1 MVIDLNRC
9 VRCDDCVK
17 ACASV
22 HDGNPRFVRTGASHG
37 NLQFTQ
43 ACMHCT
49 DPVCMIGCPTGAISR
64 DENSGVVAVH
74 EPICVGCSTCANS
87 CPYQNIRMIEVSD
100 RDGRPFTDSGT
111 GKPIVKATK
120 CDLCQQS
127 ATGPACANACPHDA
141 LVRIDLN
148 ESKPL
153 SDWLEQRSK

>member
-17 ACASV
+17 ACAST
-22 HDGNPRFVRTGASHG
+22 HDGNPRFVRTGIQHA

-64 DENSGVVAVH
+64 DQESGVVSVH
-74 EPICVGCSTCANS
+74 EPICVGCSVCANS
-87 CPYQNIRMIEVSD
+87 CPYQNIRMAEVSD
-100 RDGRPFTDSGT
+100 RSGKPFTDST
-111 GKPIVKATK
+111 SGKPIMKATK
-120 CDLCQQS
+120 CDMCHQS
-127 ATGPACANACPHDA
+127 PTGPACMNACPHDA

-148 ESKPL
+148 ESAPL
-153 SDWLEQRSK
+153 SAWLEQRS